1 MPLRKLTKMFVAA
14 ALTAMLFAGTAARA
28 ASAPQAGEN
37 VVLQWG
43 GVLLQAVR
51 DTRLGPPM
59 VARALAI
66 VHTSMYDAWSAYD
79 GVAVGTRLGGS
90 LRRPEPERT
99 EENKNKAISYA
110 AYRALVDLFPSRK
123 ADFDA
128 KMASL
133 GYDPADASTDQTT
146 PAGIGNVAAAAVLT
160 FRHRDGSNQLGDM
173 NPGAG
178 PYADYT
184 GYQPVNTPEQINDPN
199 RWQPLRF
206 FNPATGQ
213 YDILRSYIGP
223 HWGNVTPFAMT
234 SGALFRPATGPALY
248 PHGSYVAQANHI
260 LRITAGLTD
269 RQKVIAEYWADGPS
283 SELPPGHWCL
293 FAEFVSRRDGHTL
306 DQDVKMF
313 FAIANALLDAGI
325 ATWDAKRAY
334 DSPRPI
340 TAIRFLKAGKP
351 IRSWGGPGR
360 GTVKMRGEDWIPY
373 QPNTFITPPF
383 PEYTSGHSAFSAAAA
398 EILKSFTGSDTF
410 GHGVTVKAGATRTE
424 PGLTPAEDVTL
435 SWATFT
441 EAAEEAGMSRLYG
454 GIHFMDGNI
463 QGQAIGRQV
472 GALVWWK
479 AQSYFD
485 GTAAQGQ

>member
-1 MPLRKLTKMFVAA
+1 MIPLKFAKVFVAA
-14 ALTAMLFAGTAARA
+14 ALMTTFSAGTAARA
-28 ASAPQAGEN
+28 AAAPQHADDN
-37 VVLQWG
+37 VMLQWS

-66 VHTSMYDAWSAYD
+66 VHTCMYDAWSAYD
-79 GVAVGTRLGGS
+79 AVAVGTRLGGS
-90 LRRPEPERT
+90 LRRPESERT
-99 EENKNKAISYA
+99 EGNKRKAISYA

-128 KMASL
+128 KMSSL
-133 GYDPADASTDQTT
+133 GYDPADATSDQATA
-146 PAGIGNVAAAAVLT
+146 AGVGNVAAAAVLA
-160 FRHRDGSNQLGDM
+160 FRHHDGSNQLGDM

-178 PYADYT
+178 AYADYT
-184 GYQPVNTPEQINDPN
+184 GYQPANTPGQINDPN
-199 RWQPLRF
+199 RWQPLSF

-213 YDILRSYIGP
+213 YDIVRSYIGP
-223 HWGNVTPFAMT
+223 HWGNVTPFAM
-234 SGALFRPATGPALY
+234 SAGALFRPAVGPARF
-248 PHGSYVAQANHI
+248 PHGSYTAQANHI
-260 LRITAGLTD
+260 LHITANLTD
-269 RQKVIAEYWADGPS
+269 RQKVIAEYWADGPK

-293 FAEFVSRRDGHTL
+293 FAEFVSRRDHHTL

-313 FAIANALLDAGI
+313 FALANALLDAGI
-325 ATWDAKRAY
+325 ATWDAKLAY
-334 DSPRPI
+334 DSPRPV

-351 IRSWGGPGR
+351 IRSWGGPGL

-383 PEYTSGHSAFSAAAA
+383 PEYTSGHSAFSAVAA
-398 EILKSFTGSDTF
+398 EILKSFTGSDAF
-410 GHGVTVKAGATRTE
+410 GHSVTIKAGATLTE
-424 PGLTPAEDVTL
+424 PGLTPAKDTRL

-454 GIHFMDGNI
+454 GIHFMDGNV
-463 QGQAIGRQV
+463 QGQVIGRQV
-472 GALVWWK
+472 GALVWSK

-485 GTAAQGQ
+485 GTARY